1 MFERDWTRLHPQN
14 LGACTQHTSMYGSMG
29 VYKKVVDENLA
40 YNYTSE
46 WVFGHEND
54 VYRTH
59 ACMHACDSLVSMK
72 SAPQAQIIQ
81 NILDLRVNKIGETSV
96 FI

>member
-46 WVFGHEND
+46 
-54 VYRTH
+54 
-59 ACMHACDSLVSMK
+59 
-72 SAPQAQIIQ
+72 
-81 NILDLRVNKIGETSV
+81 
-96 FI
+96 

>member
-59 ACMHACDSLVSMK
+59 ACMHVT
-72 SAPQAQIIQ
+72 P
-81 NILDLRVNKIGETSV
+81 
-96 FI
+96 